1 MTFDIRKFSERVQKV
16 TITNIVLN
24 NVLQKYCMALSLFV
38 SRAKIALLR
47 MLRLKTIL
55 KSRRYGACHN
65 SLLLSRFQTLKQTS
79 GDNSQYHQAIL
90 KVSPQCLF
98 KECNNVVVHIL

>member
-1 MTFDIRKFSERVQKV
+1 MTFDIRKFSERVRKV

-47 MLRLKTIL
+47 MLRPKTLL

-65 SLLLSRFQTLKQTS
+65 SVISIRTL
-79 GDNSQYHQAIL
+79 
-90 KVSPQCLF
+90 F
-98 KECNNVVVHIL
+98 